1 MDKIQRLSDAEK
13 QIMEFIWA
21 SDGPITTKEIMAILP
36 EGNRWKQN
44 TVITFLAR
52 MIEKGVLKATR
63 ISKANYY
70 EPCITELEYRNFE
83 TKQFVNDVHKGSV
96 LGFINALC
104 DNGDLTKDDIEK
116 LMIHLKEVGGS
127 YVD

>member
-1 MDKIQRLSDAEK
+1 
-13 QIMEFIWA
+13 
-21 SDGPITTKEIMAILP
+21 MAILP

-116 LMIHLKEVGGS
+116 LMKHLKEVGGS

>member
-1 MDKIQRLSDAEK
+1 MKKIQRMSNAEK

-21 SDGPITTKEIMAILP
+21 VSRPTTTREIIANLP
-36 EGNRWKQN
+36 EDNNWKQS

-52 MIEKGVLKATR
+52 LMEKGILKATR

-70 EPCITELEYRNFE
+70 EPCITEQEYQNFE
-83 TKQFVNDVHKGSV
+83 TKQFMENVHKGSV

-104 DNGDLTKDDIEK
+104 DNGDLTKEDIEK
-116 LMIHLKEVGGS
+116 LMNRLKE
-127 YVD
+127 

>member
-1 MDKIQRLSDAEK
+1 MNKIQRMSDAEE

-21 SDGPITTKEIMAILP
+21 AGRPITTREIIANLP
-36 EGNRWKQN
+36 EDNNWKQS

-52 MIEKGVLKATR
+52 LMEKGILKATR

-70 EPCITELEYRNFE
+70 EPCLTKQEYRNFE
-83 TKQFVNDVHKGSV
+83 TKQFIADVHKGSV

-104 DNGDLTKDDIEK
+104 DNGDLTAKDIENLRK
-116 LMIHLKEVGGS
+116 RLKE
-127 YVD
+127 